1 MNSDDAL
8 VPVDPDDDLTP
19 VTPGP
24 LGLFHARGAVSQR
37 GYVAWGVALTALK
50 HNLDRVVAQVYF
62 GKTWSLLHY
71 AFPGWML
78 GEAASPVDMQLLAT
92 MLAMSLPFL
101 WVGLMLTRRRMR
113 AIGMHPYWIALFVL
127 PVANLLFFATLAM
140 LPDGALFPEDEDPPP
155 AALPAPEAAGDAVD
169 LVKKAPTALDAGG
182 EEAARPWLDRWIP
195 DSAVGSAC
203 MACGLVIPPA
213 IGLTLVSVFL
223 FRSYGAALFL
233 GVPFWLGMAAS
244 LLHGLRRPRGL
255 MESVGVGVLAN
266 MLCGLA
272 LFVTAVEGF
281 VCLAMAAPLAA
292 AMGGIGAGLG
302 YLLQAEGRRRV
313 TTKMA
318 PRLTVLLLLLPALMG
333 MESHVARTHP
343 VFRVDTALVI
353 DAPPEAVWPHVIEFP
368 ELDPPTDW
376 IFSTGIA
383 YPLHARIEGRGVGAI
398 RHCVFTTGAFVEPI
412 EVWDE
417 PRRLAFSVL
426 ETPHPMTEWTPYPG
440 APPPHLEEFMVSQ
453 GGEFRLVAL
462 PGGRTRLEGTTWYQH
477 HMWPATYWHG
487 WASFVMHRI
496 HLRVLRHIRK
506 RAEASA

>member
-1 MNSDDAL
+1 MKDVPADAL
-8 VPVDPDDDLTP
+8 VPVEDLTP

-24 LGLFHARGAVSQR
+24 LDLFHPRGAVSQR

-50 HNLDRVVAQVYF
+50 HNLDRVVAQAYF
-62 GKTWSLLHY
+62 GKSWSIFHY
-71 AFPGWML
+71 VFPGAAL
-78 GEAASPVDMQLLAT
+78 GGSPTSPENLTFLAT
-92 MLAMSLPFL
+92 MLALSLPFL
-101 WVGLMLTRRRMR
+101 WPGLMLTRRRLR
-113 AIGMHPYWIALFVL
+113 AVGLHPYWVALFVL
-127 PVANLLFFATLAM
+127 PGVNLLFFALLAM
-140 LPDGALFPEDEDPPP
+140 LPDGALLPEASDEP
-155 AALPAPEAAGDAVD
+155 AALPSSEPAGEPGSSA
-169 LVKKAPTALDAGG
+169 LAKKDPAALDAGG

-195 DSAVGSAC
+195 DSAMGSAA

-213 IGLTLVSVFL
+213 FGLTLASVFL
-223 FRSYGAALFL
+223 FSQYGAALFL

-244 LLHGLRRPRGL
+244 LLHGMRRPRGL
-255 MESVGVGVLAN
+255 LESVGVGVLAN
-266 MLCGLA
+266 LLCGLA
-272 LFVTAVEGF
+272 LFVTAVEGL

-313 TTKMA
+313 TTGMI
-318 PRLTVLLLLLPALMG
+318 PRLGVLLLLLPGLMG
-333 MESHVARTHP
+333 MESHLAVEHP
-343 VFRVDTALVI
+343 VYRVDTALVI

-368 ELDPPTDW
+368 ELDPPVDW
-376 IFSTGIA
+376 VFSTGVA

-426 ETPHPMTEWTPYPG
+426 ETPHPMTEWTPFPG
-440 APPPHLEEFMVSQ
+440 APPPHLEEFMVSR
-453 GGEFRLVAL
+453 GGEFRLVPL

-477 HMWPATYWHG
+477 HMWPASYWHQ

-496 HLRVLRHIRK
+496 HLRVLRHIRR
-506 RAEASA
+506 RAEG